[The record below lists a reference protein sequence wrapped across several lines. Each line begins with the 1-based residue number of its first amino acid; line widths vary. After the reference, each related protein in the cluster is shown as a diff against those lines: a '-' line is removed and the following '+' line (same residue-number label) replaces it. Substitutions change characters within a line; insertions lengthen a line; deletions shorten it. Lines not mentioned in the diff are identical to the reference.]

1 MLKKVVILVFL
12 VLFSATAYSAPQLQQ
27 QTQQPASQIKIQS
40 EAPIEKYVVITDK
53 KNTHE
58 RGKVK
63 MVVFFDFFCPHC
75 HQFDSVVTPLL
86 EREYGKK
93 LQITYMGLPIIY
105 EDSVIPIEAYEL
117 AKDEGKG
124 EQMKN
129 AIFDAIYYKRKEG
142 ANLDVLSDLAKSIGL
157 NAEKFRKRLESGEK
171 KKMVLDGKELAKSYG
186 AKSTPT
192 IIIDGNTMIK
202 DNTLATISSVIDKI
216 LGGDK
221 K

>member
-1 MLKKVVILVFL
+1 MLKKVFIF
-12 VLFSATAYSAPQLQQ
+12 VLLALFTTTAYAAPQLQI
-27 QTQQPASQIKIQS
+27 QTQP
-40 EAPIEKYVVITDK
+40 EGEKFVVIPDK

-58 RGKVK
+58 HGKVK
-63 MVVFFDFFCPHC
+63 MTIFFDFFCPHC

-93 LQITYMGLPIIY
+93 LQITYIGYPIIY
-105 EDSVIPIEAYEL
+105 ADSVIPVEAFEL

-124 EQMKN
+124 EEMKN

-142 ANLDVLSDLAKSIGL
+142 ANYDVLTSLAQSIGL

-171 KKMVLDGKELAKSYG
+171 KKSVLDGKELAKSYG

-192 IIIDGNTMIK
+192 VIIDGNTLIK
-202 DNTLATISSVIDKI
+202 DNTLATVSSVIDKI
-216 LGGDK
+216 LAGDK

>member
-1 MLKKVVILVFL
+1 MLKKVFILVFL
-12 VLFSATAYSAPQLQQ
+12 ALFTTVAYAAPQAQIQ
-27 QTQQPASQIKIQS
+27 AQPQG
-40 EAPIEKYVVITDK
+40 EKFVVIPDK

-63 MVVFFDFFCPHC
+63 ITIFFDFFCPHC
-75 HQFDSVVTPLL
+75 HQFDSVVIPLL

-93 LQITYMGLPIIY
+93 LQITYVGYPIIY
-105 EDSVIPIEAYEL
+105 ADSVIPVEAFEL

-124 EQMKN
+124 EEMKN

-142 ANLDVLSDLAKSIGL
+142 ANYDVLTSLAQSIGL

-171 KKMVLDGKELAKSYG
+171 KKSVLDGKELAKSYG

-192 IIIDGNTMIK
+192 VIIDGNTLIK
-202 DNTLATISSVIDKI
+202 DNTLATVSSLIDKI
-216 LGGDK
+216 LAGDK

>member
-1 MLKKVVILVFL
+1 MLKKVLIFVFL
-12 VLFSATAYSAPQLQQ
+12 ALFTTTAYAAPQAQI
-27 QTQQPASQIKIQS
+27 QPQ
-40 EAPIEKYVVITDK
+40 PPGEKFVVIPDK

-63 MVVFFDFFCPHC
+63 MIIFFDFFCPHC

-93 LQITYMGLPIIY
+93 LQISYIGYPIIY
-105 EDSVIPIEAYEL
+105 EDSVIPIEAFEL

-124 EQMKN
+124 EEMKN

-142 ANLDVLSDLAKSIGL
+142 ASYDVLTSLAQSIGM
-157 NAEKFRKRLESGEK
+157 NAEKFRKKLESGEK
-171 KKMVLDGKELAKSYG
+171 KKSVLDGKELAKSYG

-192 IIIDGNTMIK
+192 VIIDGNTLIK
-202 DNTLATISSVIDKI
+202 DNTLATVSSVIDKI
-216 LGGDK
+216 LAGDK

>member
-1 MLKKVVILVFL
+1 M
-12 VLFSATAYSAPQLQQ
+12 LFSTTAHAASLTQPQSQP
-27 QTQQPASQIKIQS
+27 QTQLKTQPPQ
-40 EAPIEKYVVITDK
+40 APAEKYIVIAEK
-53 KNTHE
+53 KNTHA

-63 MVVFFDFFCPHC
+63 MTVFFDFFCPHC

-93 LQITYMGLPIIY
+93 LQITYIGLPIIY

-124 EQMKN
+124 EEMKN

-192 IIIDGNTMIK
+192 VIIDGNTMIK
-202 DNTLATISSVIDKI
+202 DNTLATVSSVIDRI

>member
-1 MLKKVVILVFL
+1 MLKKVFILVFL
-12 VLFSATAYSAPQLQQ
+12 ALFTTVAYAAPQAQIQ
-27 QTQQPASQIKIQS
+27 AQPQG
-40 EAPIEKYVVITDK
+40 EKFVVIPDK

-63 MVVFFDFFCPHC
+63 ITIFFDFFCPHC
-75 HQFDSVVTPLL
+75 HQFDSVVIPLL

-93 LQITYMGLPIIY
+93 LQITYVGYPIIY
-105 EDSVIPIEAYEL
+105 ADSVIPVEAFEL

-124 EQMKN
+124 EEMKN

-142 ANLDVLSDLAKSIGL
+142 ANYDVLTSLAQSIGL

-171 KKMVLDGKELAKSYG
+171 KKSVLDGKELAKSYG

-192 IIIDGNTMIK
+192 VIIDGNTLIK
-202 DNTLATISSVIDKI
+202 DNTLATVSSVIDKI
-216 LGGDK
+216 LAGDK